1 MTIQGGKTTIMSVK
15 VENKEH
21 NMATLTIEVSA
32 EELEKALERAY
43 QKQKKSIS
51 IPGFRKGK
59 VPRMIVEKM
68 YGPAVFYEDAADE
81 LISAE
86 YPKAF
91 DECGL
96 DIVSSPRINIVQIEK
111 GKPFIFSADVAVK
124 PEVELG
130 EYKGVEVAMQ
140 NRKVTAKEVEQRLE
154 NEQKRQ
160 VRKTD
165 VFDRAVKDG
174 DEIDLDFD
182 GYVDGEQFKGGKA
195 EGYSLTI
202 GSHTFI
208 PGFEEQLIGVKP
220 GEEKDVVAVFPD
232 EYQEKS
238 LAGKEATFKCK
249 VNKIIE
255 REYPEINDEFAAE
268 VSEFETLAEY
278 KKSLKKQMQQFKEE
292 QARNVI
298 TNEAVRAASENA
310 KMDIPQLMID
320 STVEQIAREFEQQIR
335 SQGMDVEQY
344 LKMLGMTGD
353 QMIAQFEPE
362 AINRIRTRL
371 TLEAVADAENIEI
384 TDEEFM
390 DEMQKIAD
398 MYKMKAEDLTK
409 GMTDEQKNQQKRDMA
424 VQRAA
429 QLIGDLA
436 VEVEEKKEETAEKK
450 PAAKKTTAKKS
461 TAKKTTKKAEEEEKA
476 EKKPAAKK
484 TAAKK
489 TAKKAEEKAEEK
501 ADAKEE

>member
-1 MTIQGGKTTIMSVK
+1 MSVK

-21 NMATLTIEVSA
+21 SMATLTIEVSA
-32 EELEKALERAY
+32 DELEKALERAY

-68 YGPAVFYEDAADE
+68 YGPSVFYEDAADE

-86 YPKAF
+86 YPKAY

-96 DIVSSPRINIVQIEK
+96 DIVSRPQISIVQIEK

-130 EYKGVEVAMQ
+130 QYKGIEVAAQ
-140 NRKVTAKEVEQRLE
+140 NRKVTAKDVQIRLE

-165 VFDRAVKDG
+165 VTDRAVKDG
-174 DEIDLDFD
+174 DEIDLNFD

-195 EGYSLTI
+195 EGYTLTI

-208 PGFEEQLIGVKP
+208 PGFEEQLIGVMP
-220 GEEKDVVAVFPD
+220 GEEKDVIVVFPKD
-232 EYQEKS
+232 YQEKS

-249 VNKIIE
+249 VNKIVDK
-255 REYPEINDEFAAE
+255 EYPEINDEFAAD
-268 VSEFETLAEY
+268 VSEFDTLAEY
-278 KKSLKKQMQQFKEE
+278 KKDLKKQMKKYKDE
-292 QARNVI
+292 QADNMVAQ
-298 TNEAVRAASENA
+298 EAVDKAAENA
-310 KMDIPQLMID
+310 KMEIPQLMID
-320 STVEQIAREFEQQIR
+320 SQVEQMAREFEAQLRQ
-335 SQGMDVEQY
+335 QGMEVKQY
-344 LKMLGMTGD
+344 MEMLGMTPD

-362 AINRIRTRL
+362 AIHRIRTRL
-371 TLEAVADAENIEI
+371 TLEEIVKAENIEI
-384 TDEEFM
+384 SDEEFDKQM
-390 DEMQKIAD
+390 EDIAK
-398 MYKMKAEDLTK
+398 MYNMKVEDLTK
-409 GMTDEQKNQQKRDMA
+409 GMTEGQKDQQKLDIAVNKA
-424 VQRAA
+424 VQ
-429 QLIGDLA
+429 LVGDLA
-436 VEVEEKKEETAEKK
+436 VEVEEKKEEKE
-450 PAAKKTTAKKS
+450 
-461 TAKKTTKKAEEEEKA
+461 

-489 TAKKAEEKAEEK
+489 TTAKKTTKKADDKAEEKKPAAKKTAAKKPAAKKTTKKAEAEDK
-501 ADAKEE
+501 